1 MSSISGSERARA
13 DARRQVTRQSYYL
26 LAWLITTVVVAR
38 FMGMWA
44 LIPGV
49 IALRGVSLWLI
60 SVSRV
65 TRLREWN

>member
-13 DARRQVTRQSYYL
+13 DAYRQVAQQSYYL

-44 LIPGV
+44 LIPGA
-49 IALRGVSLWLI
+49 IALRGISLWL
-60 SVSRV
+60 VSLSRLN
-65 TRLREWN
+65 RLREWN